1 MTEKEISVEDLEETV
16 KRTDEQLDMMEWKMD
31 HVEKEL
37 VQPINTQDMCIMHL
51 LKSVS
56 ELAPGSAVVP
66 SRSPGKASEVGAAYG
81 LTRRAI
87 PPLGDTIRVRLD
99 AARRHCILTLLLHVK
114 DKENV
119 NISSKSHRMAA
130 NFPYNIRI
138 SADYTNIVVHR
149 ARASASHHPQAVTS
163 TCAPAAVSRSWLVW
177 FPCNGGCRQ
186 VRSDYQQL
194 RRELV
199 EVQALQRELSSRLR
213 SQLRLV
219 HGKFARLRQ
228 RLAAASP
235 PR

>member
-1 MTEKEISVEDLEETV
+1 MSDKDISVEELEETA
-16 KRTDEQLDMMEWKMD
+16 RQTDEQLDLMAWKMD
-31 HVEKEL
+31 SVDNKLVEP
-37 VQPINTQDMCIMHL
+37 VNSQDMCIMNL

-56 ELAPGSAVVP
+56 E
-66 SRSPGKASEVGAAYG
+66 
-81 LTRRAI
+81 
-87 PPLGDTIRVRLD
+87 
-99 AARRHCILTLLLHVK
+99 
-114 DKENV
+114 
-119 NISSKSHRMAA
+119 
-130 NFPYNIRI
+130 
-138 SADYTNIVVHR
+138 
-149 ARASASHHPQAVTS
+149 
-163 TCAPAAVSRSWLVW
+163 
-177 FPCNGGCRQ
+177 

>member
-1 MTEKEISVEDLEETV
+1 MTDKEISVEELEETV

-31 HVEKEL
+31 NVEKEL
-37 VQPINTQDMCIMHL
+37 VAPINTQDMCIMHL

-56 ELAPGSAVVP
+56 E
-66 SRSPGKASEVGAAYG
+66 
-81 LTRRAI
+81 
-87 PPLGDTIRVRLD
+87 
-99 AARRHCILTLLLHVK
+99 
-114 DKENV
+114 
-119 NISSKSHRMAA
+119 
-130 NFPYNIRI
+130 
-138 SADYTNIVVHR
+138 
-149 ARASASHHPQAVTS
+149 
-163 TCAPAAVSRSWLVW
+163 
-177 FPCNGGCRQ
+177 

-213 SQLRLV
+213 TQLRLV